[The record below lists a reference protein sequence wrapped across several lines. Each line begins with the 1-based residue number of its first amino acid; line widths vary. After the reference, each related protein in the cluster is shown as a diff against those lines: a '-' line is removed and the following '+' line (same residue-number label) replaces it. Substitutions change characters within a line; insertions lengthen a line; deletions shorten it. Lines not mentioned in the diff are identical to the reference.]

1 MKKKFLAV
9 LLSTALLAATA
20 SIGASADAANP
31 AIKLDFNGYA
41 VHGTAES
48 TAVVGEDL
56 SVKVTNANAND
67 GGIRKDF
74 DLTKVDLTKT
84 PYLYFDIKGT
94 QEEGVNLMI
103 AAANSLNGTGGDF
116 SMEQNLIAWTALTAD
131 GVKQKIKISDLTKL
145 KLDNGGKL
153 QIQLR
158 FSGKATTVEF
168 NGIYLSDDEFTYD
181 GATFDGNTVNM
192 GEQEEEGP
200 TNPAVKL
207 SFTGAT
213 EREGAKATYGK
224 DHSITLNY
232 KDTDKVYAGITKTF
246 SMENIDLDKTP
257 YVVFDIAGS
266 NINGIGL
273 MIDVTN
279 SLQGTDGD
287 FSMTCEALRFKPL
300 PEGGGIFRVNL
311 KEQPQLK
318 LEEKGDLTIQ
328 LMFNNE
334 SDNFADEKADIKING
349 VYLSD
354 KKFEYDGKV
363 YDGTKFFDEE
373 DGTGGEASGTES
385 ADNTQSSAST
395 PGGNPVTGESGM
407 IVIAVG
413 VLLAATATVVVVSRK
428 KHI

>member
-1 MKKKFLAV
+1 MRKKFLAV
-9 LLSTALLAATA
+9 LLSMTLLVTTA

-31 AIKLDFNGYA
+31 AIKLDFTGYT

-56 SVKVTNANAND
+56 SVKVTNANVND

-74 DLTKVDLTKT
+74 DLSKVDLTKT

-116 SMEQNLIAWTALTAD
+116 SMEENLIAWTALTTD
-131 GVKQKIKISDLTKL
+131 GVKQKIKIADLAKL

-168 NGIYLSDDEFTYD
+168 NGIYLSDEEFAYD
-181 GATFDGNTVNM
+181 GATFNGETLTM
-192 GEQEEEGP
+192 GEPEDDKP
-200 TNPAVKL
+200 ANPAYKL
-207 SFTGAT
+207 SFSDAE
-213 EREGAKATYGK
+213 ERNGVKAAYGE

-232 KDTDKVYAGITKTF
+232 KDATDMYAGIVKTF
-246 SMENIDLDKTP
+246 SMEKIDLDETP
-257 YVVFDIAGS
+257 YILFDIAGG
-266 NINGIGL
+266 NPNGIGL

-287 FSMTCEALRFKPL
+287 WTMTCEELRWITL
-300 PEGGGIFRVNL
+300 PEGGGTYKVNL
-311 KEQPQLK
+311 KEHPELK
-318 LEEKGDLTIQ
+318 LEEKGDLTIA

-334 SDNFADEKADIKING
+334 TDKYTEDGEKADIKING
-349 VYLSD
+349 VYMSD
-354 KKFEYDGKV
+354 EKFEYGGKV
-363 YDGTKFFDEE
+363 YDGTAIFDEE
-373 DGTGGEASGTES
+373 TEGDDDEGTGT
-385 ADNTQSSAST
+385 TQPPAT
-395 PGGNPVTGESGM
+395 NPEDKPTTGESGFAV
-407 IVIAVG
+407 IVAGMFLTAAAAAV
-413 VLLAATATVVVVSRK
+413 ASRK
-428 KHI
+428 RRV